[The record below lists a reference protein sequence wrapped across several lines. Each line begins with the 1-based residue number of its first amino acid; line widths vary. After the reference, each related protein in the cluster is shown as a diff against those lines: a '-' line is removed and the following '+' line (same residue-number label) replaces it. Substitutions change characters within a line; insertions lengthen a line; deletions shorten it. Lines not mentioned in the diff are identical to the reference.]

1 MWWDDVLK
9 RWVMVRGTET
19 VPRIIERP
27 WLMGGGFDVLV
38 SNRRVA
44 WFRERPLAETFL
56 SMTVQMAEG
65 RKNASP
71 TKTWSH

>member
-1 MWWDDVLK
+1 MWWDNVLK

-19 VPRIIERP
+19 QPRVIERP

-44 WFRERPLAETFL
+44 WFSERPRAETFL
-56 SMTVQMAEG
+56 QMAEG

-71 TKTWSH
+71 ARSWSH